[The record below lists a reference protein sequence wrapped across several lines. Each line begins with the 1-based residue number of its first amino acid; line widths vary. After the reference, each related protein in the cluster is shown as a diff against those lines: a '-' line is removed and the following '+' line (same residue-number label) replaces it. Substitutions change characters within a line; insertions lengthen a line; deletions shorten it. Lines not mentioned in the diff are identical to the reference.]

1 MNVKAGPCTRCTAKW
16 SCNSA
21 LSIVLY
27 IITKTVYFGIVV
39 LQILMFLRAAFSWIM
54 PDDDN
59 MFSEFIYTATEP
71 IIAPVRGFLE
81 RFDFVRGLP
90 FDISFFVTFM
100 ILVILQNALPTVA
113 V

>member
-1 MNVKAGPCTRCTAKW
+1 MGCPAKW
-16 SCNSA
+16 SCYCA

-27 IITKTVYFGIVV
+27 IITKTVYFGLVV
-39 LQILMFLRAAFSWIM
+39 LQMLMFLRAALSWLM

-59 MFSEFIYTATEP
+59 VLSEFVYTATEP
-71 IIAPVRGFLE
+71 IIAPVRGLLE
-81 RFDFVRGLP
+81 HFEFVRGLP
-90 FDISFFVTFM
+90 FDLSFFVTFL

>member
-1 MNVKAGPCTRCTAKW
+1 M
-16 SCNSA
+16 
-21 LSIVLY
+21 LY

-39 LQILMFLRAAFSWIM
+39 LQILMFLRAAFSWM
-54 PDDDN
+54 PDDTIC
-59 MFSEFIYTATEP
+59 FRICIHRREP
-71 IIAPVRGFLE
+71 IMAVRGFLE